1 MKWSTINNQYVS
13 FRLSLRR
20 GVTPHFL
27 SPPLITPPR
36 WFTAGA
42 TESNYMVVKILC
54 LFSHYFRIKNLSVM
68 GRQTHHS
75 KDIIWEMMKYSLDS
89 DTTTHFSPHTSGP
102 ARFTNIMRAN
112 DIFLDYFIRFNNIIR
127 WSRTADLWSIPGGC
141 CCGCLLIKASLLRC
155 EHSALISCSHA
166 GYRGRGS
173 GVVSSVSPSQPFN
186 FNVSMQHSPL
196 TLTQSRWEERS
207 ALLT

>member
-27 SPPLITPPR
+27 SPPLITPQR

-89 DTTTHFSPHTSGP
+89 DTTTHFSPRSSG
-102 ARFTNIMRAN
+102 RALQALCGRM
-112 DIFLDYFIRFNNIIR
+112 IFSLLLDYFIRFSNIIR
-127 WSRTADLWSIPGGC
+127 GARACDPSQVAD
-141 CCGCLLIKASLLRC
+141 KSLLRLLADKSLVTAVRTFRADQLQSC
-155 EHSALISCSHA
+155 RIS
-166 GYRGRGS
+166 GTGKW
-173 GVVSSVSPSQPFN
+173 
-186 FNVSMQHSPL
+186 
-196 TLTQSRWEERS
+196 SR
-207 ALLT
+207 